1 MVVGQIAALASEHRY
16 RFTEQLEHYGTLST
30 IVSGI
35 DLPPEISAT
44 YADDN
49 GDLTVLLGLDVPD
62 LPTRITGPL
71 STIRMVNIKILTPAE
86 AEFCVNGPRDRTEAR
101 GELVR
106 LLGFHSGAM
115 WSNPGRVSVV

>member
-49 GDLTVLLGLDVPD
+49 GDLTVLLGLDV
-62 LPTRITGPL
+62 PTRITGPL